1 MWGHMN
7 SYGWGSMGL
16 GMIGVSLFWILLIA
30 ALVLLV
36 KNLWKNGDR
45 SKHMPENN
53 PLDILKER
61 YARGEI
67 DKTEF
72 EQRKLDLES

>member
-7 SYGWGSMGL
+7 GYGWGSMGL
-16 GMIGVSLFWILLIA
+16 GMIGISLFWILLIA

-36 KNLWKNGDR
+36 KNLWENGGR
-45 SKHMPENN
+45 SKRMPENK